1 MFYVYILRSIDFGK
15 IYIGFTKDLEKRVEH
30 HNLGLDNYTKKYLP
44 WKLIFYE
51 AYLSEE
57 DARRREI
64 FLKSGRGREIIKEQL
79 KFSLK

>member
-1 MFYVYILRSIDFGK
+1 MFYVYILRSIVFGK

-44 WKLIFYE
+44 WELIFYE
-51 AYLSEE
+51 AYLSEK
-57 DARRREI
+57 DARKREI
-64 FLKSGRGREIIKEQL
+64 FLKSGRGRQVIKEQL

>member
-1 MFYVYILRSIDFGK
+1 VFYVYILRSIDFGK